1 MLPQAS
7 VAVQVRVKV
16 VSVPTV
22 SVLTKYV
29 MVGLGSQ
36 TSVAVTVGFAE
47 IESEEVS
54 VVLLGTPLNT
64 GGLVSL
70 VLM

>member
-1 MLPQAS
+1 M
-7 VAVQVRVKV
+7 AVQVRVKM

-36 TSVAVTVGFAE
+36 TSVAVTVGFAG
-47 IESEEVS
+47 IGSEEVS
-54 VVLLGTPLNT
+54 VVLVGTPLNT